1 MIKVKS
7 NQSYI
12 KVLFLSFIV
21 TACAIIPILI
31 INNGKFF
38 VCGDYMTQQLP
49 FMKECR
55 RVILSGTPFW
65 SANTFLGANFWGTYS
80 FYVYGSPFF
89 WPLLI
94 VPEEYMSNAISVLF
108 VLKHVVAALT
118 AHLYLKRHIK
128 NQNFAIIGA
137 LMYAFSG
144 YTIDSSYY
152 YHFLDVIAFFPLIL
166 YFTDRV
172 LDNERK
178 QLLSLV
184 VFISAITN
192 YYFIVAT
199 SFIFIFYLFF
209 RVKYSNDKY
218 TIKDGVRC
226 IISYCLGGLAS
237 AVILIPSAM
246 CLLETSKATD
256 GIFLKLLAVLATFPE
271 YFKFLEAFVLPSE
284 GIMHSGVGFTY
295 LTYNSTAIF
304 LPFFGAVFY
313 FVALRRKEKTWDL
326 KLLKFFTILT
336 FIPFGNGLFSLFTN
350 MLYTRW
356 WYGFVLIMILVSLK
370 VLQSLENNPNADTE
384 IKKSA
389 KTITI
394 IAIVVTVIPII
405 VKLACVYVIGGLL
418 KDIIPGSIA
427 GYLKSTG
434 LILPINSTDVRYFV
448 VLIGLTVLSY
458 LPLYLTYRNK
468 MIFTKKVIPIVAVIC
483 LITYGTYLTNEN
495 ITSIENSP
503 NIFTENTQTSV
514 KLDTIYTSRVQNRK
528 TLANY
533 SMISNEPG
541 ISTFHSFKSHA
552 TTEFARIAGYN
563 IGTMPTTKML
573 YSTPAI
579 QTVLSVETIVNA
591 DSSRI
596 PAPYYTPMGYVYEYY
611 IDDNVIAVNDKKEN
625 NRRIELMTQACYL
638 DKETS
643 LKLKGIIK
651 PLESDKID
659 WKEACKQRKLT
670 ACTDFVMDTKGF
682 TATANGGK
690 ERLIYFSVPH
700 DNGWTAYI
708 NGQETE
714 IYTINGGMMGI
725 VAPKGN
731 SSIEFKFVPPGLK
744 LGLIVSFVSIFIIIC
759 YAIIDFKKQK
769 IKPYS

>member
-1 MIKVKS
+1 MLKS
-7 NQSYI
+7 KLNQSYV
-12 KVLFLSFIV
+12 KVLLLSFIV

-31 INNGKFF
+31 INDGKFF
-38 VCGDYMTQQLP
+38 ICGDYMSQQLP

-55 RVILSGTPFW
+55 RVFLSGTPFW
-65 SANTFLGANFWGTYS
+65 SANTFLGANFIGTYS

-89 WPLLI
+89 WPLLL
-94 VPEEYMSNAISVLF
+94 VPEEYIANAISVLF
-108 VLKHVVAALT
+108 VLKHIVAALT
-118 AHLYLKRHIK
+118 AHLYLSKHIK

-178 QLLSLV
+178 PLLSLV
-184 VFISAITN
+184 VCISAITN

-209 RVKYSNDKY
+209 RIKYSDGKY

-226 IISYCLGGLAS
+226 IVSYGLGGLAS
-237 AVILIPSAM
+237 AVILIPSAL
-246 CLLETSKATD
+246 CLFETSKATD
-256 GIFLKLLAVLATFPE
+256 GILLKLLAVLATFPE
-271 YFKFLEAFVLPSE
+271 YIKFLEALVLPSE

-295 LTYNSTAIF
+295 LTYNSTAAF

-313 FVALRRKEKTWDL
+313 FIALRRKEKTWDS

-370 VLQSLENNPNADTE
+370 TLQNLENNPNADTE

-389 KTITI
+389 KTIII
-394 IAIVVTVIPII
+394 IASVVTFAPIVV
-405 VKLACVYVIGGLL
+405 KLICAYVIGGLL
-418 KDIIPGSIA
+418 KDIVPESIS
-427 GYLKSTG
+427 GYLTSTG
-434 LILPINSTDVRYFV
+434 LILPINSTDIRYFV
-448 VLIGLTVLSY
+448 VLVGLTILSY
-458 LPLYLTYRNK
+458 LPLYLTYKNK
-468 MIFTKKVIPIVAVIC
+468 IIFTKKVIPIVAVVC
-483 LITYGTYLTNEN
+483 LVTYGVYLANEN
-495 ITSIENSP
+495 ITAINVSP
-503 NIFTENTQTSV
+503 NTFTENAETSV
-514 KLDTIYTSRVQNRK
+514 NADTTYTSRVQNRK

-552 TTEFARIAGYN
+552 TTEFARIAGYK

-579 QTVLSVETIVNA
+579 QTVLSIETIVNA
-591 DSSRI
+591 DSSRT

-611 IDDNVIAVNDKKEN
+611 VEDNVVAVSDKNEN

-638 DKETS
+638 DNETAQ
-643 LKLKGIIK
+643 KLSGIVK
-651 PLESDKID
+651 PLGDNEID
-659 WKEACKQRKLT
+659 WKDACIKNKTT

-682 TATANGGK
+682 TATTSDDK
-690 ERLIYFSVPH
+690 ERLVYFSVPH
-700 DNGWTAYI
+700 DSGWTAYI
-708 NGQETE
+708 NGEETE

-725 VAPKGN
+725 VAPEGTSN
-731 SSIEFKFVPPGLK
+731 IEFKFVPPGLYF
-744 LGLIVSFVSIFIIIC
+744 GAIVSMASIFVIIA
-759 YAIIDFKKQK
+759 YAFVDKIMHSK
-769 IKPYS
+769 IK